1 MGQGILGSFVYF
13 LVMKNLAKKILLL
26 GVAAFCGFAATACV
40 YEPEQYIA
48 DDSGKESGDSQSL
61 DVGTIYAVNKG
72 YQICN
77 PSISQDTEKYPG
89 AMLWL
94 NFSGSLGVTSEDSTY
109 NVKKAGEHDRL
120 TVSDSTNKVLWF
132 VKIDTAKG
140 DCEFQDPEWS
150 THGNFIVTLRAYD
163 KTGGKCKMENRDFGI
178 IAIRMSDKKRFTF
191 YSKEISSEATPHLWI
206 DPTAEVDTTAD
217 DSTIEGF
224 FGTRN
229 VRLTY
234 VAEDKQ
240 NILFVDFADVKSEK
254 DLEKALANPKKMI
267 GPDDAKKGYIES
279 QLFSPDGKF
288 VVYNVIEDAMTNW
301 NAYIQKVDETSSPVL
316 IEKLDGMI
324 SAPAQPH
331 WFKYDSR
338 LFVTW
343 AEFPN
348 GETMTGQQK
357 DLLDESMHD
366 GSGGRTAMR
375 EISLDADAPADLA
388 ISWVGNVRQIS
399 PMPTIGG
406 RSSDGRYIATG
417 DSKAFLIKL
426 P

>member
-1 MGQGILGSFVYF
+1 MMKSFANKIMLF
-13 LVMKNLAKKILLL
+13 SLASLCCL
-26 GVAAFCGFAATACV
+26 AMTACV

-48 DDSGKESGDSQSL
+48 KESGNDSGDSETL
-61 DVGTIYAVNKG
+61 DVGTIYAVNQG

-77 PSISQDTEKYPG
+77 PSISQDLDKYPG

-94 NFSGSLGVTSEDSTY
+94 NFSGSLGVKSDDSTY

-132 VKIDTAKG
+132 VKIDTANG

-150 THGNFIVTLRAYD
+150 THGNYIAALRAFD
-163 KTGGKCKMENRDFGI
+163 RTGGKCKSENREFGI

-191 YSKEISSEATPHLWI
+191 YSEGISSEATPHLWI
-206 DPTAEVDTTAD
+206 DPSAKLDPEAD

-224 FGTRN
+224 FGTNN

-240 NILFVDFADVKSEK
+240 NVLFVDFADVKSKK
-254 DLEKALANPKKMI
+254 DLEKALANPKKMK
-267 GPDDAKKGYIES
+267 GPEDTKDGYIES

-288 VVYNVIEDAMTNW
+288 VVYNVIENSMTGW
-301 NAYIQKVDETSSPVL
+301 NAYIQEVSETSSPIR
-316 IEKLDGMI
+316 IEKLDGMM

-331 WFKYDSR
+331 WFQYDGR

-348 GETMTGQQK
+348 GEIMTGQQK
-357 DLLDESMHD
+357 NLLDKSMHD

-375 EISLDADAPADLA
+375 EVSLLEGAPADLA
-388 ISWVGNVRQIS
+388 VTWIGDVRQIS
-399 PMPTIGG
+399 PIPTIGG
-406 RSSDGRYIATG
+406 RSSDGRFLATG